1 MFCNIVPSFIRR
13 RLLRIKIGT
22 CLPVEWTFI
31 KHELDKLLNHL
42 FSCLRLYCSSLVS
55 ASYLLLIFFYS
66 RAICQQIVCNMNQK
80 YLHSP
85 VSKTFGP
92 EKGDL
97 NKHMFNYSDITF
109 KRMRCLFSEE
119 GWLFSSLPTKVSEDQ
134 ILGEFEPLLSH
145 LNLHK
150 TDVYWKVFPV

>member
-1 MFCNIVPSFIRR
+1 MNIHKTRVRQIIKSPFLLFTSVLFFLSQCKLSFI
-13 RLLRIKIGT
+13 
-22 CLPVEWTFI
+22 
-31 KHELDKLLNHL
+31 D
-42 FSCLRLYCSSLVS
+42 
-55 ASYLLLIFFYS
+55 FFYS

-150 TDVYWKVFPV
+150 TDVY